1 METYLLIAR
10 SVTHAQR
17 MARVLENCGIRA
29 GLFRA
34 PAGLT
39 TRGCGYAVR
48 IRAEQLAAARNC
60 LVNADLQP
68 IGIFVRDGAGYRE
81 VIV

>member
-17 MARVLENCGIRA
+17 MVRILENCGIRA

-39 TRGCGYAVR
+39 THGCSYAVR
-48 IRAEQLAAARNC
+48 IRAEQLLSARSC
-60 LVNADLQP
+60 LDKADLQP
-68 IGIFVRDGAGYRE
+68 LGIFVHESAGYRE
-81 VIV
+81 VIM

>member
-17 MARVLENCGIRA
+17 MVRVLESCGIRS
-29 GLFRA
+29 GMFRA
-34 PAGLT
+34 PTGLT
-39 TRGCGYAVR
+39 ARGCSYAVR
-48 IRAEQLAAARNC
+48 IRAEQFTSARLCLAKAELTPLA
-60 LVNADLQP
+60 VFA
-68 IGIFVRDGAGYRE
+68 VDGTDYRE

>member
-10 SVTHAQR
+10 SITQAQH

-29 GLFRA
+29 GIIRA

-39 TRGCGYAVR
+39 NRGCSYALR
-48 IRAEQLAAARNC
+48 IRAGQWDAARAC
-60 LVNADLQP
+60 LQRAELRP
-68 IGIFVRDGAGYRE
+68 IGIYQREGDDYRE

>member
-10 SVTHAQR
+10 SVTQAQH
-17 MARVLENCGIRA
+17 MARVLENCGIHA
-29 GLFRA
+29 GIFRA

-39 TRGCGYAVR
+39 NRGCSYAVR
-48 IRAEQLAAARNC
+48 IRAGQWDAVRSC
-60 LVNADLQP
+60 LQRSELQP
-68 IGIFVRDGAGYRE
+68 LGIYRREGDSYRE